1 MSVRS
6 RMLRGLAGRRLAIVD
21 GTTNWTDCALALRHL
36 GPSAELVDGQ
46 ALAAYERAFARF
58 VGVRH
63 AVSFASGRVGLY
75 GLLRAL
81 GVQPGDEV
89 LLQVPTHVV
98 VANAIRYT
106 GAHPR
111 YVDCRLDSYNMDL
124 DEAERRIT
132 PRTKALLLQ
141 HTFGIPAE
149 IDAAVELAARHGIEL
164 IEDCV
169 HSLGATYAGRQVGSF
184 GRAAFFSTEET
195 KTISSTMGGMVV
207 TDDDELARSIRRFQQ
222 QCLQPSRWLTRRYL
236 LKLVVYH
243 ALTQPRPYRLVRS
256 LYEIAGRRNP
266 LPRATNADERH
277 GRRPAR
283 YEQRLSNAQAA
294 VALRQLLRLGEN
306 LAHRR
311 TIASGYAARLAS
323 FRMSIPVPPAQG
335 DPAFVRYPV
344 WVEDREAA
352 RRAVLPYATLGT
364 WFTSVL
370 EEAEDPALL
379 EYEPGSCPRAESAA
393 AHLVNLP
400 THQRVNE
407 NDVDAIMSALGWVA
421 GAPGDEEP
429 VQLEAE
435 TA

>member
-1 MSVRS
+1 MSVRP
-6 RMLRGLAGRRLAIVD
+6 RMSRGLVGRRLAIVD
-21 GTTNWTDCALALRHL
+21 GTTTWTDCALALRFI
-36 GPSAELVDGQ
+36 GPSAKLVDGH
-46 ALAAYERAFARF
+46 ALAEYERAFARF

-81 GVQPGDEV
+81 EVQPGDEV

-106 GAHPR
+106 GAHPS
-111 YVDCRLDSYNMDL
+111 YVDCRLDNYNMDL
-124 DEAERRIT
+124 AEAERRIT
-132 PRTKALLLQ
+132 PRTKVMLLQ

-149 IDAAVELAARHGIEL
+149 VDAAAELAARHGIEL

-169 HSLGATYAGRQVGSF
+169 HALGATYAGRQVGSF

-195 KTISSTMGGMVV
+195 KTISSTMGGMIV
-207 TDDDELARSIRRFQQ
+207 TDDDELERSIRRFQQ
-222 QCLQPSRWLTRRYL
+222 QCLRPSPWLTRRYL

-243 ALTQPRPYRLVRS
+243 VLTQPRLYRFVRL
-256 LYEIAGRRNP
+256 LYEVGGRRNP
-266 LPRATNADERH
+266 LPRATSRDETR
-277 GRRPAR
+277 GRRPVR

-294 VALRQLLRLGEN
+294 VAMRQLLRLGEN

-311 TIASGYAARLAS
+311 MITSDYAAQLAS
-323 FRMSIPVPPAQG
+323 FGLRIPVPPAEA

-352 RRAVLPYATLGT
+352 RRAVLPFAVLGT

-370 EEAEDPALL
+370 EEAEDPSLL

-400 THQRVNE
+400 THQRVNA
-407 NDVDAIMSALGWVA
+407 NDVEAIVSALGRVA
-421 GAPGDEEP
+421 RAGGDDQP
-429 VQLEAE
+429 VELKAG